1 VSGWMRAALCGA
13 ALAAAAT
20 AFPSSAADM
29 PPPIPRLSP
38 QPPLRDPPSTTA
50 PSDPT
55 FSVAM
60 DQDTDSNP
68 SKARAAIDYVYLCA
82 DCHGAGGGGNAA
94 IGVPQLAGRPARDL
108 KQRLAQL
115 SAHHGA
121 TGWPDH
127 ARVLGQLS
135 QEDIEAIAD
144 YLATLVP
151 PPPIATH

>member
-20 AFPSSAADM
+20 AFPCSAADM
-29 PPPIPRLSP
+29 PPSIRRQSP
-38 QPPLRDPPSTTA
+38 QPRLRDPSSTTA

-55 FSVAM
+55 FPAAM
-60 DQDTDSNP
+60 NQDTGSNP
-68 SKARAAIDYVYLCA
+68 SKAQAAIDYVYLCA
-82 DCHGAGGGGNAA
+82 DCHGGIGEGNAA
-94 IGVPQLAGRPARDL
+94 YGVPPLAGQPARDL

-127 ARVLGQLS
+127 ARVLGKLS
-135 QEDIEAIAD
+135 QADIEAIAD

-151 PPPIATH
+151 PPAIATH